1 MFRDDFMRFLLF
13 LSLFLSFPSLAQIQ
27 CDQKSW
33 LSTATCES
41 LEVKKLIGEVSAA
54 MSMRNCK
61 GDDAIEMKDL
71 ARAWGREQ
79 YHCGLEEGE
88 VACVEERLKE
98 ELSLYSKIEGCDLSN
113 HAVFF
118 KQVEPFYVLS
128 AHNKLV

>member
-1 MFRDDFMRFLLF
+1 
-13 LSLFLSFPSLAQIQ
+13 
-27 CDQKSW
+27 
-33 LSTATCES
+33 ES
-41 LEVKKLIGEVSAA
+41 LEVKQLIGAVSAA

-79 YHCGLEEGE
+79 YHCALDEGE
-88 VACVEERLKE
+88 VACVEERLNE